1 MKLFPGLPKD
11 LKAATEDEI
20 TGLIESYTD
29 IFVKVRARDAEVMG
43 DLTMPEAL
51 EQARAAK
58 DELAE
63 LRAELDLRAEV
74 ESTFDQELE
83 TIASEAGIPSAEAE
97 AAVDEL
103 ATDVAASEAD
113 AVVAEAEQA
122 TADADAAVPT
132 EPVADAAVETP
143 VETPAVEAVLAS
155 ASPAARRPRLPQP
168 SAEHSLTEVRT
179 GTALVASAGLEGF
192 RPNQQLDRFGLAE
205 AMISKLRQRTAMPHG
220 MRDDVII
227 ASAHY
232 GDRFPE
238 ELRLKNDGSDTR
250 KITAVIEA
258 WREFAGTKDAIVAS
272 GGLCAPVT
280 PYYELMNVAVADR
293 PVRDALANFNAVRGG
308 LQFAAPPVIG
318 DVTGVGVK
326 TADQDALGGTNA
338 TKTCQVVD
346 CPDFSTV
353 ELSMVYHC
361 LQFGNLNARAFPEMI
376 ADYNDLVM
384 AAHARV
390 AETALLDGIAAASTA
405 VTQAAVYGATS
416 TIIQGILDA
425 AAGIR
430 SRNRMRVQDRLR
442 VLLPEWLPDL
452 IAADLV
458 NSQFVRFEYARED
471 ITRLLERYGVNV
483 TWYLDGPTAGGQV
496 YSAQAAGVLNAFP
509 TSVIGFLYPEGSFLF
524 LDGGTLDLGI
534 VRDSTLNSTNDFQ
547 IFGETF
553 ENVAFVGPESL
564 KITFT
569 VCPSGTTGPTATAI
583 TC

>member
-11 LKAATEDEI
+11 LKAATNEDIEA
-20 TGLIESYTD
+20 LIEAYTD
-29 IFVKVRARDAEVMG
+29 VFLKLNERDEEVMG

-51 EQARAAK
+51 NIARAAK

-63 LRAELDLRAEV
+63 LRAELTLRAEV
-74 ESTFDQELE
+74 EETFESEL
-83 TIASEAGIPSAEAE
+83 TSIVSEAGVVSDDAETTETEVVEEIAAEVAAEAADEVVAEAE
-97 AAVDEL
+97 AATAEAADETETETASPL
-103 ATDVAASEAD
+103 EAVAASAR
-113 AVVAEAEQA
+113 
-122 TADADAAVPT
+122 
-132 EPVADAAVETP
+132 
-143 VETPAVEAVLAS
+143 
-155 ASPAARRPRLPQP
+155 PAARPRLPRP
-168 SAEHSLTEVRT
+168 SGVHTPPVADRQ

-192 RPNQQLDRFGLAE
+192 SPAQELDRHQLAE
-205 AMISKLRQRTAMPHG
+205 AMIRKLRTRTAMPHG
-220 MRDDVII
+220 MRDDVVI
-227 ASAHY
+227 ASANY
-232 GDRFPE
+232 GDRFPD

-250 KITAVIEA
+250 KISDMIEA
-258 WREFAGTKDAIVAS
+258 RRRFAAGDDAVVAS

-318 DVTGVGVK
+318 DVTGVGIK
-326 TADQDALGGTNA
+326 TAAQDEAGGTFA

-346 CPDFSTV
+346 CPEFSTV

-390 AETALLDGIAAASTA
+390 AEAAILDAIGAASTA
-405 VTQAAVYGATS
+405 VTQAAVYGALATYL
-416 TIIQGILDA
+416 TGILEA

-430 SRNRMRVQDRLR
+430 SRNRMRPSDRLR
-442 VLLPEWLPDL
+442 LLAPEWTPDW
-452 IAADLV
+452 IASDLV

-471 ITRLLERYGVNV
+471 ITRLLERYGVNI
-483 TWYLDGPTAGGQV
+483 TWYYDGETGAGQV
-496 YSAQAAGVLNAFP
+496 FSAQAAGVLSKFP
-509 TSVIGFLYPEGSFLF
+509 TTNVSYLYPEGSFLF

-553 ENVAFVGPESL
+553 EATAFVGPEAL
-564 KITFT
+564 KIT
-569 VCPSGTTGPTATAI
+569 TTACNDGSTGGPDTLY